1 MLYFASHQAI
11 IMVPPNHP
19 KNQQHPWCG
28 GPTPQQLGF
37 LAVSPGSLHRG
48 NELRVGQNCPWTLL
62 RMSMCSHSPVKSHW
76 SVPTVP
82 PTLALCPPTG
92 KWPSRKMATPTSSSE
107 YIPSFSA
114 WKWNAWGL
122 LQSWRKRERENLNL
136 DTKTFILNDG
146 CIRSVLTHLTASPCY
161 YATRRERERERE
173 RDLTLNSAL
182 TKWQKKYDWF
192 LFQSIPYVSFFVFL
206 FFFVCVWT
214 ALKIANSKF
223 MTEKSIKTLKTVI

>member
-1 MLYFASHQAI
+1 MTYIQCMHACVCVWCMSTLCVSVCTCTHTHTHFMLIKSNGITDCALLCLHQAI

-48 NELRVGQNCPWTLL
+48 NELRVDQNCPWTLL
-62 RMSMCSHSPVKSHW
+62 RMSMCSHSPEKSHW

-107 YIPSFSA
+107 YILSFSA
-114 WKWNAWGL
+114 
-122 LQSWRKRERENLNL
+122 
-136 DTKTFILNDG
+136 
-146 CIRSVLTHLTASPCY
+146 
-161 YATRRERERERE
+161 
-173 RDLTLNSAL
+173 
-182 TKWQKKYDWF
+182 
-192 LFQSIPYVSFFVFL
+192 
-206 FFFVCVWT
+206 
-214 ALKIANSKF
+214 
-223 MTEKSIKTLKTVI
+223 